1 MKTLEMIRR
10 FLLYTAKAVCFEQFS
25 PLDVH
30 QYAFGRKLSNLNL
43 PDAVSGWL
51 SAEVGAGRFGLCQEV
66 QTANAEL
73 QTKPVSNEDGCIKR
87 RLKNKAR
94 NGSSLMVCVL

>member
-1 MKTLEMIRR
+1 MKTLEIIRR

-43 PDAVSGWL
+43 PDAVSGRLQTEVSGWL
-51 SAEVGAGRFGLCQEV
+51 QTEVGAKRYTDLVRRRRMQIGRK
-66 QTANAEL
+66 AE
-73 QTKPVSNEDGCIKR
+73 
-87 RLKNKAR
+87 
-94 NGSSLMVCVL
+94 

>member
-1 MKTLEMIRR
+1 MKTLEIIRR

-43 PDAVSGWL
+43 PDAVSGRLQTEVSGWL
-51 SAEVGAGRFGLCQEV
+51 QTEVGAKRYTDLVRVCRTIGKS
-66 QTANAEL
+66 ANL
-73 QTKPVSNEDGCIKR
+73 
-87 RLKNKAR
+87 
-94 NGSSLMVCVL
+94 